1 MILSMTGFGRGTA
14 VLNGRE
20 ITVELRSVNSRY
32 FEYSSRIPRSCSYM
46 DSRLKKQ
53 LNERVTR
60 GKVELS
66 MTIQNVEAADA
77 EVTVNMELARSY
89 QKALREAHPEIEKT
103 VSATTRAPR
112 PGEQEG
118 VDYYYR
124 TREQF
129 QHLIDTDQ
137 VVEHNFYNGNY
148 YGTLREEVDKRLE
161 AGKLVVLV
169 IDVHGAANIRR
180 MFPGATTIFLLPPSV
195 EELERRLRGRGT
207 ETEASILERLDTA
220 KKELAE
226 QEKFTLTLV
235 NDEVDACAEKL
246 YGIIRQRAGLDR

>member
-89 QKALREAHPEIEKT
+89 QKALRNL
-103 VSATTRAPR
+103 S
-112 PGEQEG
+112 
-118 VDYYYR
+118 
-124 TREQF
+124 
-129 QHLIDTDQ
+129 
-137 VVEHNFYNGNY
+137 
-148 YGTLREEVDKRLE
+148 
-161 AGKLVVLV
+161 
-169 IDVHGAANIRR
+169 
-180 MFPGATTIFLLPPSV
+180 
-195 EELERRLRGRGT
+195 
-207 ETEASILERLDTA
+207 
-220 KKELAE
+220 
-226 QEKFTLTLV
+226 
-235 NDEVDACAEKL
+235 
-246 YGIIRQRAGLDR
+246 